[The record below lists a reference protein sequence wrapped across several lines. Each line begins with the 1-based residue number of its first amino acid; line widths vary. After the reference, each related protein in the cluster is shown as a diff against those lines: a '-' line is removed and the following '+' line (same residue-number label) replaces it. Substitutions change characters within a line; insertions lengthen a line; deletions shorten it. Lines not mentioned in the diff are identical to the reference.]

1 MSSFYL
7 RQGKSIV
14 ETGELRERISIC
26 KREEVIDKKTGVQ
39 KTVYTPLVE
48 TKAKVIGES
57 GKEFLGADREL
68 SRIRKRIFIRRRRS
82 LEITED
88 LFIDYKG
95 IIYSIYESFPL
106 DAMFQEIRIERVE
119 K

>member
-14 ETGELRERISIC
+14 ETGELRERITIC
-26 KREEVIDKKTGVQ
+26 KREEIIDRKSGVQ

-48 TKAKVIGES
+48 TRAKIIGEN

-68 SRIRKRIFIRRRRS
+68 SRIRKRVFIRKRRNLDVS
-82 LEITED
+82 ED
-88 LFIDYKG
+88 LFIKYKDHV
-95 IIYSIYESFPL
+95 YSIYESFPI
-106 DAMFQEIRIERVE
+106 DVMFLEIRIERVE